1 MIFDRRDLS
10 WRRSRT
16 DPPPR
21 ARRSR
26 LASAARRAPVAV
38 AVALCGSFLFP
49 ATVGAEHVWEVI
61 LNPRA
66 LTADSVGCSNSHSDV
81 AKHCSNAGHNSK
93 ILGQNPITIGGTAYT
108 ITEMR
113 LTSSSLTI
121 EFDPAPP
128 AGIDGW
134 RLNANGYVKTL
145 RRQSGGIV
153 TTDALGLNWPEG
165 SWVKIR
171 LDDPRLPH
179 DPDSEFLS
187 AGSRSEAH
195 CRDATK
201 DDETKGY
208 WHCHGDSVV
217 HQHAEPHWSQPHRP
231 PTHTADKCT
240 VETHTTTTTVGTT
253 TTTLP
258 SVWHCHTDGTYHAHA
273 LARSGHNHAT
283 AATDGGPEITLRS
296 KPATQAERDAG
307 FGSGWHSHNEP
318 GYNVHH
324 RHGTGEHP
332 H

>member
-1 MIFDRRDLS
+1 M
-10 WRRSRT
+10 
-16 DPPPR
+16 
-21 ARRSR
+21 
-26 LASAARRAPVAV
+26 LA
-38 AVALCGSFLFP
+38 ALCGSFLFP
-49 ATVGAEHVWEVI
+49 ASVGADHSWEI
-61 LNPRA
+61 LLYSRQ
-66 LTADSVGCSNSHSDV
+66 LTDIEWGCSNIHNDV
-81 AKHCSNAGHNSK
+81 TKHCSNAGHHNK
-93 ILGQNPITIGGTAYT
+93 ILGQHPIISGTTYT
-108 ITEMR
+108 IIVVS

-121 EFDPAPP
+121 AFDRTPP
-128 AGIDGW
+128 AATNGWLLNVDGY
-134 RLNANGYVKTL
+134 LKTL
-145 RRQSGGIV
+145 RRDGASL
-153 TTDALGLNWPEG
+153 TTDAAGLDWRNNKT
-165 SWVKIR
+165 VKIR
-171 LDDPRLPH
+171 LEDPQHPHH
-179 DPDSEFLS
+179 DPDSDFLS

-208 WHCHGDSVV
+208 WHCHGDGDGVVV

-240 VETHTTTTTVGTT
+240 VETHTTTTTTVGTT
-253 TTTLP
+253 TTTVGTTATTLP

-283 AATDGGPEITLRS
+283 AATDGGPPIAAPGS

>member
-81 AKHCSNAGHNSK
+81 AKHCSNAGHHSK
-93 ILGQNPITIGGTAYT
+93 ILGQNPITIGGTTYT

-113 LTSSSLTI
+113 LTGTTLTI

-128 AGIDGW
+128 AAIDGW
-134 RLNANGYVKTL
+134 LLNAAGYVKTL

-153 TTDALGLNWPEG
+153 TASATGLNWPEG
-165 SWVKIR
+165 STVKIR

-179 DPDSEFLS
+179 DPDSELLKP
-187 AGSRSEAH
+187 ASRSGRCGPPE
-195 CRDATK
+195 DGLSP
-201 DDETKGY
+201 DSDEEGY
-208 WHCHGDSVV
+208 WHCHGDSIY
-217 HQHAEPHWSQPHRP
+217 HRHAGTWRGSHAPREEPP
-231 PTHTADKCT
+231 PPPPP
-240 VETHTTTTTVGTT
+240 
-253 TTTLP
+253 P
-258 SVWHCHTDGTYHAHA
+258 S
-273 LARSGHNHAT
+273 
-283 AATDGGPEITLRS
+283 
-296 KPATQAERDAG
+296 QAERNK
-307 FGSGWHSHNEP
+307 GWHWHGDELFHTHNWT
-318 GYNVHH
+318 H
-324 RHGTGEHP
+324 
-332 H
+332 